1 MSVARHALLLAA
13 TFACGFGRAEPLQ
26 LPETP
31 ESAERFDYCG
41 HAIAQ
46 AVLDAELSRLDAV
59 VENAE
64 RSHSGETV
72 ATALLVAAGL
82 RIGRTEGA
90 TCGHVLADGAS
101 RYEQAKKRAQR
112 LLRNRNR
119 IDRKRDRDIRA
130 VQRRLADLWLED
142 QQARQAWVAL
152 RTDADAG
159 PAFWAF
165 RLATARVAL
174 VDAEAAATM
183 RGLLDDW
190 DWIDRERFGAKVSQY
205 AWLLVQHADEYPELQ
220 QLALSRM
227 QRYLET
233 GGIRKADYAYLFDRV
248 AVNAGRK
255 QRYATQPTWE
265 CNADGELELEPLE
278 DPDHVDARRA
288 ELHMKPYRLDLDQMS
303 DGFCDR

>member
-1 MSVARHALLLAA
+1 MIAARSALLLTASLV
-13 TFACGFGRAEPLQ
+13 CGIGRAEPPD

-31 ESAERFDYCG
+31 EAAERFDYCG
-41 HAIAQ
+41 HDIEPVALE
-46 AVLDAELSRLDAV
+46 VTLERLDTV
-59 VENAE
+59 VENAD
-64 RSHSGETV
+64 RSRPAESV

-82 RIGRTEGA
+82 RTARDNPGACADVIAEG
-90 TCGHVLADGAS
+90 HS
-101 RYEQAKKRAQR
+101 RYEAAEALARR

-119 IDRKRDRDIRA
+119 YDRKRDREIRS

-142 QQARQAWVAL
+142 QVARQTYVSL
-152 RTDADAG
+152 RTDAESGA
-159 PAFWAF
+159 AFWAS

-227 QRYLET
+227 QPYLEA

-265 CNADGELELEPLE
+265 CNADGELEPAPLE
-278 DPDHVDARRA
+278 DPGDVDIRRA
-288 ELHMKPYRLDLDQMS
+288 ELDMKPYRLDLERMS
-303 DGFCDR
+303 AGFCGR